1 MKNNYLLS
9 LKSLLSASVLFLA
22 TGVFAQTNPT
32 PQAIPYFEDF
42 SGLTH
47 ASTTYPTGLQG
58 WKVSSAATT
67 VVITSGPTAD
77 HTLTANSSASS
88 NSGGVHNYNGKIGT
102 LASGSTNPGLVLAM
116 NTTGYN
122 NITLSYDIM
131 VIRNPYDGASNTRL
145 NEATLQYRIGTTG
158 AFTTL
163 TGVEYQSGTTQQTTS
178 GVTTPQDL
186 QARSIVLPVA
196 CENQAE
202 IQIRWITH
210 DMTGAGSRPSF
221 AIDNINVDADNDGD
235 TFLSAV
241 DCNDNDAAIYPGAT
255 EICNFID
262 DDCNTITDD
271 GITYLAVYDDLDGD
285 TYGAGLAANYCTF
298 PGVGYSLD
306 NLDCDDSNIAINP
319 AANEICN
326 GVDDRD
332 ADGDTYGNAAVTT
345 TTCDGAPIGYVID
358 DEDCDDSDLSIN
370 PGATEIC
377 NAMDEDCDGIAD
389 DGLTF
394 VTYYKDNDGDGYG
407 AGLYGTVTTCD
418 GAPATYVDNDLDCED
433 FNATINPA
441 ADDVCNFIDDN
452 CSGAADEGLP
462 IFTFYL
468 DADGDTYGNP
478 GATLEACG
486 PFGVMW
492 VENSEDC
499 DDADAD
505 VHPGVIDECNGIDND
520 CDGNIDDD
528 ALFTTYYLDNDGDT
542 YGDNLDAGT
551 TFCYVPAAPYVLDNT
566 DCNDANNTA
575 YPGAAELCDGID
587 NDCDGSTDEDLV
599 TASVSPAG
607 PTVLCKG
614 DFIELTAN
622 AGPGYMYQWYK
633 NGNLIPGATSITYNT
648 NKSGYF
654 QVEVSLAGGCS
665 VLSATHGISVIAKP
679 NANIT
684 APNGTSLCAS
694 VKLKASYGGG
704 YSWQWYL
711 DGSPIPGAND
721 YLYFP
726 TVAGSYACRV
736 TNASGCSRNTPAIA
750 VTACKEGELVDGV
763 ITETFDIYPNPTI
776 GEFVIDMTLNTTA
789 TSADMQLLNIMGEI
803 VYNNSVSVNNGSIIE
818 SIQLNDNV
826 PSGMYIV
833 KVVVDGTEYTK
844 QLVLQK

>member
-67 VVITSGPTAD
+67 VVITGGPTAD

-102 LASGSTNPGLVLAM
+102 LASGSTNPGLVLAL

-241 DCNDNDAAIYPGAT
+241 DCNDNDATIYPGAT

-298 PGVGYSLD
+298 PGAGYSLD
-306 NLDCDDSNIAINP
+306 NLDCDDTNDAINP

-326 GVDDRD
+326 GVDD
-332 ADGDTYGNAAVTT
+332 N
-345 TTCDGAPIGYVID
+345 
-358 DEDCDDSDLSIN
+358 
-370 PGATEIC
+370 
-377 NAMDEDCDGIAD
+377 
-389 DGLTF
+389 
-394 VTYYKDNDGDGYG
+394 
-407 AGLYGTVTTCD
+407 
-418 GAPATYVDNDLDCED
+418 
-433 FNATINPA
+433 
-441 ADDVCNFIDDN
+441 
-452 CSGAADEGLP
+452 
-462 IFTFYL
+462 
-468 DADGDTYGNP
+468 
-478 GATLEACG
+478 
-486 PFGVMW
+486 
-492 VENSEDC
+492 
-499 DDADAD
+499 
-505 VHPGVIDECNGIDND
+505 
-520 CDGNIDDD
+520 CDGNIDEI
-528 ALFTTYYLDNDGDT
+528 T
-542 YGDNLDAGT
+542 
-551 TFCYVPAAPYVLDNT
+551 
-566 DCNDANNTA
+566 
-575 YPGAAELCDGID
+575 
-587 NDCDGSTDEDLV
+587 V
-599 TASVSPAG
+599 TASISPAG
-607 PTVLCKG
+607 VVTTCKNVG
-614 DFIELTAN
+614 TTLTAN
-622 AGPGYMYQWYK
+622 SGDGYTYQWYK
-633 NGNLIPGATSITYNT
+633 NGNLITGATDITYT
-648 NKSGYF
+648 TSKPAYY
-654 QVEVSLAGGCS
+654 QVEVSAPGACP
-665 VLSATHGISVIAKP
+665 VLSEFVEVNIAPNP

-684 APNGTSLCAS
+684 TPNGLNLCLGT
-694 VKLKASYGGG
+694 VKLKASYGVA
-704 YSWQWYL
+704 YTYQWYL
-711 DGSPIPGAND
+711 DAVEIPGATD
-721 YLYFP
+721 FIYLPATTGNY
-726 TVAGSYACRV
+726 TCLV
-736 TNASGCSRNTPAIA
+736 TNEFDCSRLTNMVTVINVCKQGEGIA
-750 VTACKEGELVDGV
+750 MDNQNEKLV
-763 ITETFDIYPNPTI
+763 IYPNPVSDVVTI
-776 GEFVIDMTLNTTA
+776 DVTTSTIN
-789 TSADMQLLNIMGEI
+789 TSATIMILNVLGEVMYSEQHAVTNGALNANLNVNNLATGAYVIAVNINGEI
-803 VYNNSVSVNNGSIIE
+803 FTTN
-818 SIQLNDNV
+818 
-826 PSGMYIV
+826 M
-833 KVVVDGTEYTK
+833 VVE
-844 QLVLQK
+844 